1 MATPSGGV
9 LLSLVLTEL
18 VCNMI
23 DRKFLK
29 GFIWSVFGVLLS
41 LFGFMHGNNFELVE
55 TPAVAAVA
63 AVAQSCSGAAGCA
76 DYMVQASCRG
86 PG

>member
-1 MATPSGGV
+1 MSLQTAPQHLTCFVMTTPSGGV

-29 GFIWSVFGVLLS
+29 GFIWSVFGVL
-41 LFGFMHGNNFELVE
+41 
-55 TPAVAAVA
+55 
-63 AVAQSCSGAAGCA
+63 QGC
-76 DYMVQASCRG
+76 
-86 PG
+86 